1 MTIKIY
7 YNLKKTINFNYKLI
21 KNSDFEFLTDA
32 SFTPKVVKRFDDINR
47 TETIKKQFGSLIVK
61 FFEVINKNF
70 SNLDLSIMYNNLNT
84 VSTST
89 KKFEISNIVHGTNKE
104 GAYLPFE
111 NEIELQKKNYYSTI
125 FHELFHASST
135 IVDNESNTIF
145 CGFEQIKNNYEI
157 IAVGINEGYTQY
169 LTEEYFKDVIQAYSY
184 EKIIASVVE
193 TIVGKQKMQSLYF
206 TANLKGLIEY
216 LSQYETYDEI
226 FKFLHTLDCVS
237 MDLGKNKSRK
247 LYQSNIIKSMRY
259 INSFLIECSTK
270 KYILSTN
277 NGISDKKQFRNDLK
291 NIINML
297 PYNVSINNKIY
308 YLRDKKL
315 ISDALISALSLTD
328 FELSDRK
335 IKHLV
340 NKLNNL

>member
-1 MTIKIY
+1 
-7 YNLKKTINFNYKLI
+7 
-21 KNSDFEFLTDA
+21 
-32 SFTPKVVKRFDDINR
+32 
-47 TETIKKQFGSLIVK
+47 
-61 FFEVINKNF
+61 
-70 SNLDLSIMYNNLNT
+70 MYNNLNT